1 MLMNLSNV
9 TSVGLALLASILTTH
24 GGLVVGTACGAAEAP
39 PVGYQLV
46 WSDEFDGT
54 ALDMSKWSH
63 RGLGRRRDALNVADA
78 VSVGGGQLTITTYTS
93 GGKHCTGMI
102 GTEGKFERRF
112 GYWEARIRFDGAP
125 GMWSAFW
132 IQTPTFGRP
141 PNDPAT
147 AGTEIDVIEHRVSD
161 QSGKDIS
168 GLAHHAV
175 HIGGA
180 KSQSHVTEDLKL
192 GAGFH
197 TFGVQWT
204 ETQYRFFVDGK
215 MTWTATPVSK
225 RPQYIILS
233 SEIQDKSWAG
243 AIPADGFGPL
253 KSSKTRMI
261 VDYVRFYEPKP
272 DPEHSAVVKTK
283 EKRSLNNCLQPAVQ
297 KGGVA
302 TDGQI
307 LWCPSVIHYAN
318 EKAEV
323 QALFTACLPKE
334 GPARIVVQPMDH
346 YYPEN

>member
-9 TSVGLALLASILTTH
+9 TSVGLALLALILTTH
-24 GGLVVGTACGAAEAP
+24 GGLVATACGAAEAP

-63 RGLGRRRDALNVADA
+63 RGLGPRRDALNVADA

-93 GGKHCTGMI
+93 GGNHCTGMI

-132 IQTPTFGRP
+132 IQTPTFGQP

-233 SEIQDKSWAG
+233 SEVQDKSWAG

-253 KSSKTRMI
+253 ESSKTRMI

-272 DPEHSAVVKTK
+272 DREHSAVVKTK